1 MSVLNTV
8 MLSAN
13 VIFPLVYDV
22 LLIYGNT
29 MMTVVGFDPTK

>member
-13 VIFPLVYDV
+13 VIFPLAYDV
-22 LLIYGNT
+22 ILIYGNT
-29 MMTVVGFDPTK
+29 MEVVGVDPTN

>member
-13 VIFPLVYDV
+13 IIFPLVYDV
-22 LLIYGNT
+22 ILIYGNT
-29 MMTVVGFDPTK
+29 MEVVGVDPTN